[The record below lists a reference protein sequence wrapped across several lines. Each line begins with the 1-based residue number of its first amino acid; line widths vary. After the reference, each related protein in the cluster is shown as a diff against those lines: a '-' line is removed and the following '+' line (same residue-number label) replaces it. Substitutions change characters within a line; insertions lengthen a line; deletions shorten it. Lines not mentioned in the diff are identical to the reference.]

1 MSTKTPAIIS
11 VILTILILILLGVL
25 ALFMN
30 MVALNGMSS
39 REGGPALA
47 TLGGCSIVGII
58 LSAILASRLTKLV
71 ITKYNWNAI
80 LAVIVSFI
88 ASITLG
94 FVIQVIGFIFAIVVA
109 DILWPL

>member
-1 MSTKTPAIIS
+1 II
-11 VILTILILILLGVL
+11 
-25 ALFMN
+25 
-30 MVALNGMSS
+30 
-39 REGGPALA
+39 
-47 TLGGCSIVGII
+47 GII
-58 LSAILASRLTKLV
+58 LSALLASRLTKLV

-94 FVIQVIGFIFAIVVA
+94 FVLQVIGFILAIIVA